1 MRSGGLIDPDMAA
14 DLLETRDPSRFSER
28 LLAVA
33 HSAAGVEELFAY
45 RVDEGAMPQALAS
58 SSGLADVEERTRMY
72 ASRFHRSDPA
82 VAARLR
88 ALPGSGFHA
97 RVPAA
102 AIELGAYRKLC
113 FERPRFV
120 EKICFGWRKA
130 DHALVVSFYQ
140 RHDGAEPDL
149 FQLGALAQLAITAL
163 TRLAA
168 KPEGAPLVAEVER
181 RLADAYPILAPR
193 EREVSARTLA
203 GRTAREIGAELGLGV
218 GTVLTYRQRAYQ
230 KLGVSKASELLASVM
245 DRARERP

>member
-14 DLLETRDPSRFSER
+14 DLLETRDAARFSER
-28 LLAVA
+28 LLEVA

-45 RVDEGAMPQALAS
+45 RVDDGAMPRALAS
-58 SSGLADVEERTRMY
+58 SSGLADVDERTRMY
-72 ASRFHRSDPA
+72 ARRFHRSDPA

-120 EKICFGWRKA
+120 EKICFGWRKP
-130 DHALVVSFYQ
+130 DHSLVLTFYQ

-149 FQLGALAQLAITAL
+149 FQLGALAQVAITGL
-163 TRLAA
+163 TRMAA
-168 KPEGAPLVAEVER
+168 KPDTPPLVSEVER
-181 RLADAYPILAPR
+181 RLAGAYPVLTAR

-203 GRTAREIGAELGLGV
+203 GMTARDIAAELGLGV
-218 GTVLTYRQRAYQ
+218 GTVLTYRQRTYQ

-245 DRARERP
+245 A